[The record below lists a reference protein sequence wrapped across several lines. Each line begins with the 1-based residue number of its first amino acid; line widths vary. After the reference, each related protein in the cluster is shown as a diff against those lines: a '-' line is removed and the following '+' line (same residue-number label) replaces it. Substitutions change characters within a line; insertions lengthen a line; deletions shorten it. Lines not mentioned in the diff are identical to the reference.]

1 MDRDSWRGEPGRRG
15 VAWVSKPPSQN
26 KASSPLGGNN
36 DTISSQYQGPDITR
50 WGWPECVCVV
60 PRPLARPWPMG
71 PAWKSPGLA
80 SGASKTCEEGR
91 GRADP
96 GSAALSHLSVSRPPP
111 LYQSPLASMSSAHF
125 NRGPAYGLSAEVKNK
140 VRPEGTA

>member
-1 MDRDSWRGEPGRRG
+1 MDRDSWSGEPGRRG

-91 GRADP
+91 GVQTQAQPPCRTCQCPGHLRFTRAP
-96 GSAALSHLSVSRPPP
+96 WPACPPRTLTEVLPTACPPKSRT
-111 LYQSPLASMSSAHF
+111 
-125 NRGPAYGLSAEVKNK
+125 R
-140 VRPEGTA
+140 

>member
-50 WGWPECVCVV
+50 WGWPECVCGAT
-60 PRPLARPWPMG
+60 PLGKAVANG
-71 PAWKSPGLA
+71 TGLEEPGA
-80 SGASKTCEEGR
+80 
-91 GRADP
+91 
-96 GSAALSHLSVSRPPP
+96 
-111 LYQSPLASMSSAHF
+111 
-125 NRGPAYGLSAEVKNK
+125 GLWSFKN
-140 VRPEGTA
+140 V